1 VEWAAGHTVG
11 PYELVARIGIGG
23 MGEVWKAHDPRL
35 HRSVAI
41 KRLSPEHAQRF
52 AHEARAIAALNH
64 PNICQ
69 IHDVGPDYLVL
80 EYIEGTPLICPYPTG
95 EAVRLADQ
103 IASALEAAHAK
114 GIVHRDL
121 KPGNILVTVTGT
133 IKLLDFGLA
142 TIAMNVDGD
151 LTRTTTSTVSGTAAY
166 MSPEQ
171 AQGKRLDSRS
181 DIFSFGALLYEMLCG
196 VRAFD
201 GGSIADVLSAVLR
214 DEPRPLTAPTG
225 LTQIV
230 TRCLRKSPTERFAS
244 AGELKT
250 ALQQALTSQRAAG
263 PSIVVLPFANMS
275 RDPDD
280 EYFGDGLA
288 EEIIN
293 ALAQIP
299 GLKVIARTSAFAF
312 KGQNTDV
319 RRIAEAVGVTT
330 VLEGSVRRSGS
341 RLRVTAQLITAAD
354 GTHVWSQRYDREMAD
369 VFDVQ
374 DEIAQAI
381 AGALQVKL
389 DLRPAGHTPNLP
401 AYDAYLRGRHHLF
414 KFSPESWARAKQCLE
429 EAIRLDAMWAQPL
442 ATLGLGYLMS
452 QANGLENLRVAAPR
466 IRAVAEKSLALDP
479 SDPGP
484 RFLLGSV
491 AAAHDYDWAES
502 LRQFRESY
510 AAPTVSAD
518 ARWAYASLYL
528 QPLGRHA
535 ESVAEMK
542 LAVEQDPLNGSYR
555 AILASHLVHA
565 RLYDEALLEVHK
577 AIDIDPSVFAAGIS
591 LVEALHGQGDVAGA
605 LAAAE
610 QAHNAVPW
618 NGDIAGLFAGLLA
631 QVGQA
636 PRGEELMRRLD
647 NAHTGP
653 FSRVFFHLLRT
664 EIDLAADWYEKSIE
678 ERELFA
684 LIFAPAPIIVPLR
697 ESARWARLATLMNL
711 PAS

>member
-11 PYELVARIGIGG
+11 PYELVARIGAGG

-35 HRSVAI
+35 DRSVAI

-95 EAVRLADQ
+95 EAMRLADQ
-103 IASALEAAHAK
+103 IVSALEAAHAK

-121 KPGNILVTVTGT
+121 KPGNILVTATGT

-181 DIFSFGALLYEMLCG
+181 DIFSFGAVLYEMLCG

-319 RRIAEAVGVTT
+319 RKIAEAVGVTT

-354 GTHVWSQRYDREMAD
+354 GTHVWSQRYDRELAD

-374 DEIAQAI
+374 DDIAQAI
-381 AGALQVKL
+381 ATALKVKL
-389 DLRPAGHTPNLP
+389 ALRAAAHTPDLA
-401 AYDAYLRGRHHLF
+401 AYEELLRGRYHLF
-414 KFSPESWARAKQCLE
+414 KFTPDSWQRAKACLE
-429 EAIRLDAMWAQPL
+429 RASELDRSYAQPL
-442 ATLGLGYLMS
+442 ATLGVGYLL
-452 QANGLENLRVAAPR
+452 AEPNGFENLRIVAPR
-466 IRAVAEKSLALDP
+466 IRALAERALALEP
-479 SDPGP
+479 SEPEP
-484 RFLLGSV
+484 RFLLGAV

-502 LRQFRESY
+502 LRQFRAAY

-528 QPLGRHA
+528 QPLGRHE

-542 LAVEQDPLNGSYR
+542 LAVEQDPLNISFR

-565 RLYDEALLEVHK
+565 GRYDEAIEEVQK
-577 AIDIDPSVFAAGIS
+577 ALDMDPSNFATGFILMEAYQAKG
-591 LVEALHGQGDVAGA
+591 LMNEALV
-605 LAAAE
+605 AAE
-610 QAHNAVPW
+610 RAYDAAPW
-618 NGDIAGLFAGLLA
+618 NGNIVGMYGGLLA
-631 QVGQA
+631 QAGRAARGDAIMQA
-636 PRGEELMRRLD
+636 LED
-647 NAHTGP
+647 TGANP
-653 FSRVFFHLLRT
+653 FSRVFFHVLQS
-664 EIDLAADWYEKSIE
+664 EIDAAAEWYEKAIE
-678 ERELFA
+678 QRELFA
-684 LIFAPAPIIVPLR
+684 IIFAPAPIIKPLR
-697 ESARWARLATLMNL
+697 ESPCWARLATLMNL
-711 PAS
+711 PES

>member
-1 VEWAAGHTVG
+1 
-11 PYELVARIGIGG
+11 
-23 MGEVWKAHDPRL
+23 
-35 HRSVAI
+35 
-41 KRLSPEHAQRF
+41 
-52 AHEARAIAALNH
+52 
-64 PNICQ
+64 
-69 IHDVGPDYLVL
+69 
-80 EYIEGTPLICPYPTG
+80 
-95 EAVRLADQ
+95 VRLADQ

-121 KPGNILVTVTGT
+121 KPGNILVTASGT

-151 LTRTTTSTVSGTAAY
+151 LTRTTTNTVSGTAAY

-181 DIFSFGALLYEMLCG
+181 DIFSFGAVLYEMLCG
-196 VRAFD
+196 GRAFD
-201 GGSIADVLSAVLR
+201 GGSIADVLTAVLR

-354 GTHVWSQRYDREMAD
+354 GTHVWSQRYDRELAD

-381 AGALQVKL
+381 ATALKVKL
-389 DLRPAGHTPNLP
+389 ALRAAAHTPDLG
-401 AYDAYLRGRHHLF
+401 AYEELLRGRYHLF
-414 KFSPESWARAKQCLE
+414 KFTPESWQRAKACLE
-429 EAIRLDAMWAQPL
+429 RASELDSVYAQPL
-442 ATLGLGYLMS
+442 ATLGVGYLLAE
-452 QANGLENLRVAAPR
+452 ANGIENLRVAAPR
-466 IRAVAEKSLALDP
+466 IRALAERALTLDP
-479 SDPGP
+479 SEPGP

-502 LRQFRESY
+502 LRQFRDSY

-528 QPLGRHA
+528 QPLGHHE

-542 LAVEQDPLNGSYR
+542 LAVEQDPLNVSFR
-555 AILASHLVHA
+555 AITASHLVHA
-565 RLYDEALLEVHK
+565 TRYDEAIDEVHK
-577 AIDIDPSVFAAGIS
+577 ALDMDPGNSAARFI
-591 LVEALHGQGDVAGA
+591 LVEAYHAKGLLERA
-605 LAAAE
+605 LDAAE
-610 QAHNAVPW
+610 QAYAAAPW
-618 NGDIAGLFAGLLA
+618 SGNIVGLFGGLLA
-631 QVGQA
+631 HTGQA
-636 PRGEELMRRLD
+636 ARGEALMEKLGQPGT
-647 NAHTGP
+647 NP
-653 FSRVFFHLLRT
+653 FSRVFFHVLRS
-664 EIDLAADWYEKSIE
+664 EIDLAADWYEKAIE
-678 ERELFA
+678 QRELFA
-684 LIFAPAPIIVPLR
+684 IICAPAPIIKPLR
-697 ESARWARLATLMNL
+697 ESPRWARLATLMNL
-711 PAS
+711 PQS